1 MSESPFNRLAGFKI
15 CNFLKKRLQDRC
27 FPVNIAKN
35 LRTLQQAF
43 FKGPPLQCLKSSLQD
58 AQWQPPLLF
67 EKKKN
72 LSKQSLVV
80 ILCHS
85 LYRSF
90 TIRCHSLYYSLSL
103 VVTRCTT
110 RLSFYKRSNF
120 TDALRTAILQNAER
134 LLLLKYLLKAKIAAP
149 DKFSEASVRKCFSK
163 QAFLNISR

>member
-15 CNFLKKRLQDRC
+15 CNFLKKRLQHRC

-149 DKFSEASVRKCFSK
+149 DNFQK
-163 QAFLNISR
+163 QAFANVFQNRRS